1 MANYCGRASV
11 HVATISGH
19 CIIMH
24 HFVCMLVVSLN
35 TVYAKTVIYTCT
47 YASVCVNI
55 YVGKRFTKRLMF
67 VVMVTLFRWHLLP
80 RY

>member
-47 YASVCVNI
+47 DVRMQV
-55 YVGKRFTKRLMF
+55 F
-67 VVMVTLFRWHLLP
+67 VLTFM
-80 RY
+80 